1 MTLKF
6 NKTYF
11 TITLVLF
18 ITEVFIAI
26 YLKSGFIRHTFGD
39 FLVVILLYSFF
50 KSFIK
55 IHSFKL
61 AIAVLLLSFFVDL
74 FYSLNGKHWLKIENS
89 FEISGLHHNA
99 FGGFMGVRIGLCSIG
114 EGEVNYKNFK
124 YSSIPEY

>member
-61 AIAVLLLSFFVDL
+61 AIAVLLLSFFVEFLQLANILKLLHLQNNNLAKIVLGSTFNFSDL
-74 FYSLNGKHWLKIENS
+74 MAYTLGIVVALMIEFKIR
-89 FEISGLHHNA
+89 NA
-99 FGGFMGVRIGLCSIG
+99 
-114 EGEVNYKNFK
+114 VNNN
-124 YSSIPEY
+124 